1 MLWHSQRCCSS
12 HCRWSLQRHLFT
24 KLQEMLPDDN
34 LKLTP
39 PHRSPPLSLKDP
51 SCLKSHLSL
60 GEVLIIGQ
68 SDTRK
73 PGGWPPCNSAPGQ
86 EDSAEDPVV
95 NKEQSIFFCSLP
107 FLQGAPKN
115 PPQKTRCAQISL
127 WICFLRN
134 LIWGNSLDP
143 SYIILYLRKLVSES
157 WSDLFKRAQLVRNG
171 SGKNILIPDPV
182 KCPVLCCA

>member
-1 MLWHSQRCCSS
+1 MTT
-12 HCRWSLQRHLFT
+12 WSLL
-24 KLQEMLPDDN
+24 LLIGLPPQPKGSP
-34 LKLTP
+34 LPEATP
-39 PHRSPPLSLKDP
+39 F
-51 SCLKSHLSL
+51 
-60 GEVLIIGQ
+60 
-68 SDTRK
+68 
-73 PGGWPPCNSAPGQ
+73 PGGSLNNWTKWHTKAWRLNSAPGQ

-95 NKEQSIFFCSLP
+95 NKEQSIFLCSLP

-143 SYIILYLRKLVSES
+143 SYIILYLRKVVSER
-157 WSDLFKRAQLVRNG
+157 WSDLFKRAQLRRNG